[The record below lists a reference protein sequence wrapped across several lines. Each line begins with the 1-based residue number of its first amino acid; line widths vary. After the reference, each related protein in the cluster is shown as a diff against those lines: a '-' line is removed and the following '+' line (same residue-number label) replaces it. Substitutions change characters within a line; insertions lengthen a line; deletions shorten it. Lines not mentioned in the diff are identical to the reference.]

1 MVSEGAL
8 YLFITVDVDF
18 LEMFLKYQ
26 LRQQT
31 SKKYT

>member
-1 MVSEGAL
+1 MASEGAL

-18 LEMFLKYQ
+18 LEMVLKYQ